1 MNEEHPQDPS
11 PEVVPFYQPL
21 RRMTVIERLNL
32 SPLVFALLSLVLV
45 FVLYQ
50 VVGGLLTLVLFGLK
64 PIQSQ
69 AMGFRIATGVGQI
82 IFILIPTLFL
92 VRFSTF
98 DPVEYLR
105 LKLPDFRVPAL
116 ALIGIFSLQ
125 QVLQIML
132 VFQDKIPIPDVI
144 ERFLEPIKQM
154 IEEMYMMLVGSTTV
168 PELLLVIFIVAFIPA
183 IAEEFLFR
191 GLVQRSFER
200 VLGSWKGVVLAG
212 VIFGAYHLN
221 PFSLIPLALLGI
233 YLGFLTMRSESIW
246 VSVVAHFFNNA
257 VACIAVYF
265 NIDEDAVITGNPIEM
280 PLKELLFTV
289 VLFGAI
295 FAVSTYYIFK
305 ITEKPPPELVSSPPD
320 QSGV

>member
-11 PEVVPFYQPL
+11 PEAVPFYQPL
-21 RRMTVIERLNL
+21 RPMTVIERLNL

-82 IFILIPTLFL
+82 VFIFIPTLLL
-92 VRFSTF
+92 VRFVTF

-132 VFQDKIPIPDVI
+132 VFQDKIPIPNAV

-154 IEEMYMMLVGSTTV
+154 IEEMYMMLVGSTTI

-221 PFSLIPLALLGI
+221 PFSFIPLALLGI

-257 VACIAVYF
+257 VACIAIYL
-265 NIDEDAVITGNPIEM
+265 NIDEDAVVTGNPIAM
-280 PLKELLFTV
+280 PLKELLFTI
-289 VLFGAI
+289 VLFSAI
-295 FAVSTYYIFK
+295 FAISTYYIFK
-305 ITEKPPPELVSSPPD
+305 ITKKPPPELISFPPD
-320 QSGV
+320 QTGV